1 MQTSSVSNGAQ
12 LAALA
17 STTTLPAEKGER
29 REPDGDRD
37 DKAVQASAPT
47 ALSVNLL
54 GQRVGTIIN
63 TQA

>member
-1 MQTSSVSNGAQ
+1 MQISSISTGAQ

-17 STTTLPAEKGER
+17 STAVSPAEKGEL

-37 DKAVQASAPT
+37 DKTVQASAPT
-47 ALSVNLL
+47 APSVNLF

>member
-1 MQTSSVSNGAQ
+1 MQIASVSTGAQ

-17 STTTLPAEKGER
+17 STAVSPAEKSEL

-37 DKAVQASAPT
+37 DKTVQASAPT
-47 ALSVNLL
+47 APSVNLL